1 MNDKLEKIDLIKKR
15 ANVSYQAAKEALEK
29 NDYDV
34 VETLIDLERQNK
46 LKDEAEYNEKFTKST
61 SEKNE
66 DEKKSTPS
74 EDGISQS
81 IKRLFRK
88 SMDSSFIL
96 KNKHGE
102 QVLKLP
108 LLIAIM
114 LILFT
119 VPFSVLLLILA
130 IVFKYKII
138 IRYDGKTTCFNEV
151 IDDLNEKYE
160 QQKEEKSN
168 NTSSKENSQDSEI
181 KINLDK

>member
-1 MNDKLEKIDLIKKR
+1 MPDRLEKIDIIKER

-34 VETLIDLERQNK
+34 VETLIDLEKQNK
-46 LKDEAEYNEKFTKST
+46 LRDEAEIKNNRQSFSGKSET
-61 SEKNE
+61 
-66 DEKKSTPS
+66 EKKYGATENRS
-74 EDGISQS
+74 SQ
-81 IKRLFRK
+81 KVKGLFRK

-96 KNKHGE
+96 KNKNEE

-108 LLIAIM
+108 LLVAVL

-119 VPFSVLLLILA
+119 VPFSIILLILA
-130 IVFKYKII
+130 IVFGYKII
-138 IRYDGKTTCFNEV
+138 VRHDGKTTCFNQV

-160 QQKEEKSN
+160 QRKEEKSEM
-168 NTSSKENSQDSEI
+168 TED